1 MQLLAVVFVDF
12 INDGLFPLATVVKLI
27 TGAVNV
33 PSTFNDDMHV
43 ATLFNYV
50 IPETFNVDKHVA
62 ALFNVVAPDTFI
74 EELILVLLLFIII
87 LLIPLALHINYHFL
101 QHLNLHFLFLL

>member
-12 INDGLFPLATVVKLI
+12 INNGLFPLATVVKLI

-43 ATLFNYV
+43 ATLFNNV
-50 IPETFNVDKHVA
+50 IPETFNVDKHVIE
-62 ALFNVVAPDTFI
+62 LFNVVVLDTFKLFKL
-74 EELILVLLLFIII
+74 EFPLTFNDDTHVVGLLNNVKLGLFVMES
-87 LLIPLALHINYHFL
+87 
-101 QHLNLHFLFLL
+101 